1 MVKIGFEIVA
11 TLIIAAMSILALVL
25 AIAFNQLG
33 LAVVV
38 VFIGTYALI
47 SSEKLNR
54 TGMSL
59 LGMAIIGAVFWGS
72 NLILGEQQ
80 PLVFI
85 DLVHHIEWD
94 TVLFVTSMMIIVAVA
109 GGSGMFQYLALT
121 LARPSGGI
129 HKSLYTIF
137 LLFVFFISLFLDNV
151 STTLIMA
158 PLTIQV
164 CRALEIDFKPY
175 LVSEAIVCNIG
186 SIPSIVGAVPNIVI
200 ANATGLDAG
209 QLLVTFMPLSFIL
222 LIVTW
227 FLLGR
232 HYNSSFGETDYDR
245 VDFLFDIDPSMM
257 IKSRNDFWASA
268 IAFGFLVTGFAL
280 GPSLSITP
288 VMVALLVAAALLI
301 LAHNRAV
308 EFLGEVGWDTVF
320 FLVGLF
326 GLVGALDMTGLINAL
341 GVALGDI
348 IGENS
353 VLAIVFMVWVP
364 ATLSAFLDNLP
375 VSAVL
380 APIALQLTPVS
391 SILPLVLVFA
401 VGVGGNVFTPL
412 GSPSNMV
419 AIGFSE
425 REHDPIS
432 YRDFAIAGTIA
443 GMAHLIIGTVWLLLV
458 EFIGLLAMALAGTIL
473 SIIGFVLILLP
484 YIRVNQE
491 EILTE
496 NGSN

>member
-1 MVKIGFEIVA
+1 MD
-11 TLIIAAMSILALVL
+11 T
-25 AIAFNQLG
+25 LG
-33 LAVVV
+33 LIVVV
-38 VFIGTYALI
+38 VFIATYAVI
-47 SSEKLNR
+47 SSEKVNR

-59 LGMAIIGAVFWGS
+59 LGMAIIGVVFWATH
-72 NLILGEQQ
+72 LLDPVQQ
-80 PLVFI
+80 PLAFI
-85 DLVHHIEWD
+85 DLIEHIEWD

-121 LARPSGGI
+121 LAKPSGGV
-129 HKSLYTIF
+129 HRSLYTIF

-164 CRALEIDFKPY
+164 CRALEIDFKPF

-200 ANATGLDAG
+200 ADATGLDAG
-209 QLLVTFMPLSFIL
+209 LLFITFMPLSFLL

-227 FLLGR
+227 ILLSWYYRG
-232 HYNSSFGETDYDR
+232 SFGATDEDR
-245 VDFLFDIDPSMM
+245 VDFLLDIDPTYM
-257 IKSRNDFWASA
+257 IKSRRDFYASV

-280 GPSLSITP
+280 GPSLSIPP
-288 VMVALLVAAALLI
+288 VMVALLVASGLII
-301 LAHNRAV
+301 LAHDRAV
-308 EFLGEVGWDTVF
+308 EFLAEVGWDTVF

-326 GLVGALDMTGLINAL
+326 GLVGALDMTGLIDEL
-341 GVALGDI
+341 GVGLANLIGD
-348 IGENS
+348 NS
-353 VLAIVFMVWVP
+353 IAAIVFMIWVP

-380 APIALQLTPVS
+380 APIALQLAPVS
-391 SILPLVLVFA
+391 AILPLVLVFA

-432 YRDFAIAGTIA
+432 YADFAKAGTLA
-443 GMAHLIIGTVWLLLV
+443 GLAHLAIGTAWLLLV
-458 EFIGLLAMALAGTIL
+458 EFVGLGIVVIGGSIL
-473 SIIGFVLILLP
+473 SVIGFVLILFP
-484 YIRVNQE
+484 HVRVG
-491 EILTE
+491 LTVSFLKR
-496 NGSN
+496 NS